1 MYFEHLQPKSCVAD
15 SFICF
20 TCVNLFFLHEEP
32 YTNLSCCMK
41 ACVIIQF
48 QTGQGRH
55 ASLTLSAIYGV
66 FYKNCLNYIKFLLP
80 NSEPMLIQTCTLFS
94 TQAEPFV
101 NFSYYMKTHM
111 SLPVL
116 TTYVREAR
124 PFPERMLLC
133 CMKTHISIRRKSST
147 ITTTRHD
154 DKLTNHLQG
163 AMLTYSAP
171 YLSLSCLVMPFLYEV
186 CSTALRQLCTSRS
199 NFSMSLNLM

>member
-1 MYFEHLQPKSCVAD
+1 
-15 SFICF
+15 
-20 TCVNLFFLHEEP
+20 
-32 YTNLSCCMK
+32 
-41 ACVIIQF
+41 
-48 QTGQGRH
+48 
-55 ASLTLSAIYGV
+55 
-66 FYKNCLNYIKFLLP
+66 
-80 NSEPMLIQTCTLFS
+80 MLIQTCTLFS

-199 NFSMSLNLM
+199 NFSMSLNLMWLLPNTLCVRHHVLLLINAFTTTHDEPTENQPTVVTLLNYLHTKTTARFA